1 MFSNILVA
9 YDGSNLSKKALNKAI
24 EFFRHS
30 EESKPS
36 KLELL
41 HVFQEVVTS
50 GQVYFVVN
58 ENSMKEY
65 SEKLRSEIKEMVP
78 PDIRLEFFEEK
89 GDPARTILQHAE
101 KHGNDLIVMGSR
113 GLGRIREV
121 VLGSVSHNVAQHAK
135 VPVLIIK

>member
-65 SEKLRSEIKEMVP
+65 SEKLQR
-78 PDIRLEFFEEK
+78 D
-89 GDPARTILQHAE
+89 Q
-101 KHGNDLIVMGSR
+101 GNGATRYPIG
-113 GLGRIREV
+113 
-121 VLGSVSHNVAQHAK
+121 VL
-135 VPVLIIK
+135 